1 MEVSI
6 DNRQSNI
13 IINDE
18 HIKTIREVCSKAA
31 HYEGYEDVEVSI
43 SIVDDN
49 EIHML
54 NKKYR
59 NVDRATDVLSFPL
72 MDFENGEA
80 SIEEATDVI
89 MIGDIVIS
97 AQRAAEQAEQ
107 YNHSFE
113 RELAYLTVHGML
125 HLLGYDHIKEEDAV
139 IMRKKEEN
147 ILNELGLK
155 RI

>member
-1 MEVSI
+1 M
-6 DNRQSNI
+6 
-13 IINDE
+13 
-18 HIKTIREVCSKAA
+18 
-31 HYEGYEDVEVSI
+31 
-43 SIVDDN
+43 DDN